1 MCRASDYKTVHM
13 RINAMVTKLLY
24 DLWSNW
30 IRDKNEKK
38 NPSKNMEDTGQ
49 NKKKTIDR
57 YYHLGNS
64 DRRKKQKNIFR
75 SSNRNQ
81 LRE

>member
-1 MCRASDYKTVHM
+1 
-13 RINAMVTKLLY
+13 
-24 DLWSNW
+24 
-30 IRDKNEKK
+30 
-38 NPSKNMEDTGQ
+38 MEDTGQ